1 MFATFDAKDVS
12 ALAAFITDDVRLRLG
27 NAEPVQGKSAF
38 VEAVSAFLASA
49 AGFRHEVLNVW
60 SDGDALIAEFDVHYT
75 RLHGGRGHPSLLQRA
90 SAPGRLG
97 CGVPQLHRAPNA
109 GCERCAYPL
118 TGPREETL
126 VEE

>member
-60 SDGDALIAEFDVHYT
+60 SDGVRVVSGVPT
-75 RLHGGRGHPSLLQRA
+75 PSLGPVKR
-90 SAPGRLG
+90 
-97 CGVPQLHRAPNA
+97 
-109 GCERCAYPL
+109 RCPESSGL
-118 TGPREETL
+118 FSPT
-126 VEE
+126 VS